1 MSFFKRI
8 KRFFIRKILRR
19 IYDPEELL
27 KIPFSEMNSSE
38 IRFFMEVLYTGM
50 IEAEGNLIKA
60 VSYISEVP
68 THCDKCP
75 DSIDLDYYCF
85 KCEGTGII
93 KNKHLCDWPWEN

>member
-50 IEAEGNLIKA
+50 IEAEG
-60 VSYISEVP
+60 
-68 THCDKCP
+68 T
-75 DSIDLDYYCF
+75 
-85 KCEGTGII
+85 
-93 KNKHLCDWPWEN
+93 